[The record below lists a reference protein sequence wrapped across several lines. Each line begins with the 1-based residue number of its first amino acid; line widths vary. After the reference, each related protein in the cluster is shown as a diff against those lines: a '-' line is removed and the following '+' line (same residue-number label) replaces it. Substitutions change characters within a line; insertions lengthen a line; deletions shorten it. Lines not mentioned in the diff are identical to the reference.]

1 MISVL
6 KKRRDTEGE
15 SHGKTEAE
23 MGGIESQP
31 RNAGLQEAGRSQRRV
46 VLKNVQTTR
55 QLHSSPML
63 VRSDMLGFSI
73 T

>member
-31 RNAGLQEAGRSQRRV
+31 RNAGLQEAGRSQAGTSTGAFGEGAALLR
-46 VLKNVQTTR
+46 
-55 QLHSSPML
+55 P
-63 VRSDMLGFSI
+63 
-73 T
+73 